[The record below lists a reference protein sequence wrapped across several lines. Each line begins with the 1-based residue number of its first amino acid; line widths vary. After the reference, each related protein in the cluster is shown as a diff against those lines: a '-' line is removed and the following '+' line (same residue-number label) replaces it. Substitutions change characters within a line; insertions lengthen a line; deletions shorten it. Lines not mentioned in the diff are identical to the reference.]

1 MMLAGVICEP
11 CASEHLQTEAD
22 VHRQR
27 KENQGQAEP
36 RQQAAETVDAIDDGL
51 VSRRPQPQRVDDQ
64 VLNHHDAEDDACY
77 RMNLARAEPLS
88 ASAGTRFIDLCSRG
102 RRADLNYMQCFH
114 HDVVSGCQYESAL
127 TTSTRRRDC
136 RAPVTP
142 PSSST
147 VPGDPWMYGPLCG
160 PSESVYE
167 LPPVHVRRR
176 PDHGDDLGERS
187 YQMPCLFATIL
198 P

>member
-1 MMLAGVICEP
+1 MLAGVIREP

-36 RQQAAETVDAIDDGL
+36 WQQAAETVDAIDDGL
-51 VSRRPQPQRVDDQ
+51 VSSRPQPQRVHDQ
-64 VLNHHDAEDDACY
+64 VLNHHDAEDDACH
-77 RMNLARAEPLS
+77 RVNFARAEPLS

-127 TTSTRRRDC
+127 TTSTPLGVPSACHTTRYLHATGKVKGVGSAARTIPTTLQSVSDSWSQ
-136 RAPVTP
+136 APG
-142 PSSST
+142 S
-147 VPGDPWMYGPLCG
+147 
-160 PSESVYE
+160 
-167 LPPVHVRRR
+167 
-176 PDHGDDLGERS
+176 
-187 YQMPCLFATIL
+187 
-198 P
+198 